1 MVLGSFLAPG
11 MKPFSEFLR
20 LASELH
26 YVLGAFF
33 KVFEG
38 RSGFVS
44 YRADAEA
51 GEQLFLGIFPGSF
64 LVQAGEDAGAGGADE
79 ELTPSDFIC
88 VFSSFPELE
97 PLVQL
102 C

>member
-1 MVLGSFLAPG
+1 MALGGFLVSG
-11 MKPFSEFLR
+11 VKSFSEFLR

-26 YVLGAFF
+26 YVLGTLF

-38 RSGFVS
+38 RLGFVS

-51 GEQLFLGIFPGSF
+51 GEKRFLGVFPGGF
-64 LVQAGEDAGAGGADE
+64 LVQAGEDVGACGADE

-88 VFSSFPELE
+88 VLSDFPELE
-97 PLVQL
+97 LLVQL

>member
-1 MVLGSFLAPG
+1 MALGGFLVSG
-11 MKPFSEFLR
+11 VRPFSEFLL

-38 RSGFVS
+38 RPGFVS

-51 GEQLFLGIFPGSF
+51 GEQRFLGVFPGGF
-64 LVQAGEDAGAGGADE
+64 LV
-79 ELTPSDFIC
+79 
-88 VFSSFPELE
+88 
-97 PLVQL
+97 
-102 C
+102 

>member
-1 MVLGSFLAPG
+1 MALGGFLVSG

-26 YVLGAFF
+26 YVLGALF

-38 RSGFVS
+38 RPGFVS
-44 YRADAEA
+44 YRADAKA
-51 GEQLFLGIFPGSF
+51 GEQRFLGGFPGGF
-64 LVQAGEDAGAGGADE
+64 LVQAGEDAGAHGADE

-88 VFSSFPELE
+88 VLSDFSELE

-102 C
+102 W